1 MATINAIQDA
11 INRARKLRANAEK
24 AHNRQVIAETNKME
38 DQLKKQLVVA
48 KWEEKNLKLK
58 QQVAAANRRID
69 TARSKQ
75 RQMKYGNTVK
85 TMKQIG
91 KEAKKLGKRLGL

>member
-11 INRARKLRANAEK
+11 INRVKKLRSNAEK

-48 KWEEKNLKLK
+48 KLEERNLKLK

-69 TARSKQ
+69 AARSKQ
-75 RQMKYGNTVK
+75 RQMKYSNTAK
-85 TMKQIG
+85 TLRQIG
-91 KEAKKLGKRLGL
+91 KEAKKIGKRLGL

>member
-11 INRARKLRANAEK
+11 INRARKLRTNAEK

>member
-11 INRARKLRANAEK
+11 INRVKKLRSNAERARNK
-24 AHNRQVIAETNKME
+24 QVVAETNKME

-48 KWEEKNLKLK
+48 KLEEKNLKLK

-69 TARSKQ
+69 AARSKQ

-85 TMKQIG
+85 TIKQISKMG
-91 KEAKKLGKRLGL
+91 KNLGKRLGL